1 MMPGHAQGQDDVPS
15 QNPTEGDHQE
25 HVYAAD
31 SAAGRLSYQWLL
43 RAVGS
48 YLDEAG
54 AHSITMLEEPNGFVV
69 RFQQGRLPD
78 SMVLTHFNLEEL
90 VALKDALLKNR
101 RSGRHSSSSVSDEP
115 PDRYQDLFRALGF
128 ELDALK
134 AYSLSIDEIGNDLF
148 VSYLFLDPRQGYLW
162 TKESTVLPMNGKQTL
177 LQRACARRNP
187 RVHRRGLFRS
197 QH

>member
-1 MMPGHAQGQDDVPS
+1 MMPRHEQGQGDAPS
-15 QNPTEGDHQE
+15 QNPNEGDHQE

-54 AHSITMLEEPNGFVV
+54 AHSITVLEEPDGFVV

-78 SMVLTHFNLEEL
+78 SMVLTHFNTEEL
-90 VALKDALLKNR
+90 VALKEALLKNR
-101 RSGRHSSSSVSDEP
+101 RSGRYSGSSALNEP
-115 PDRYQDLFRALGF
+115 VDRYQDLFRALGF

-148 VSYLFLDPRQGYLW
+148 VSYLFLDPRHGYLW
-162 TKESTVLPMNGKQTL
+162 TKESIMLPMNGKQTL
-177 LQRACARRNP
+177 LQRARARRDP
-187 RVHRRGLFRS
+187 KGHRRGLFRS